1 MYQGLEYILSVFQD
15 ECFLDLNFNKL
26 EMREKRCYDSNTQL
40 PLMKVSLLIMCLP
53 IQSFRLN
60 PVRSE

>member
-26 EMREKRCYDSNTQL
+26 EMSERRCYDSNTQL

-60 PVRSE
+60 SVRSE